1 MKTIT
6 KNININNSICMDN
19 NLFFDIETTGFSRTA
34 CFCYLIGAAY
44 RDNDSNTITII
55 QWLAESD
62 TDEPALLSEFA
73 KLTASFS
80 LLTHFNGDSFDI
92 PFLQKRAAIHNIE
105 LHLDNLRSID
115 LYKHAKGLK
124 SLLRLE
130 SYNQKSVEHFL
141 EIHRE
146 DKYSGGELIKV
157 YKDYVKNV
165 HTPIEHNEAERLLLL
180 HNFDDIC
187 GLLKVSSILSYN
199 NIINK
204 RFTYKDLTYTICQSQ
219 DMLHSADSN
228 WHNAAIV
235 TSNNSTTTKNSSA
248 TNNITTAKNRTTT
261 NNISS
266 TNNINNRNH
275 AYITLS
281 FSLPEDVP
289 VSVLL
294 KDDEYVLRAE
304 KDVLKLRL
312 PVLTDTLKFFY
323 ADYRNYYYL
332 PYEDTAMHKSVAA
345 YVDAEC
351 KVKATKE
358 TCYTKKY
365 AAFIMLPAYSGDMPV
380 FKRDYNEQN
389 VYLMLDSS
397 AEGKTISDYNT
408 ESIKNMLPLELIHEA
423 AYSII
428 TFFYKRT
435 ARYTHNQDPYS

>member
-6 KNININNSICMDN
+6 KNININNSICIDN
-19 NLFFDIETTGFSRTA
+19 NLFFDIETTGFSRTT

-44 RDNDSNTITII
+44 RNNDSDTITII

-80 LLTHFNGDSFDI
+80 SLTHFNGDSFDI
-92 PFLQKRAAIHNIE
+92 PFLQKRTAIHNIE

-141 EIHRE
+141 GIHRE

-187 GLLKVSSILSYN
+187 GLLKVSGILSYN

-204 RFTYKDLTYTICQSQ
+204 RFTYKDIMYTICQSQ
-219 DMLHSADSN
+219 DMLHSADGN
-228 WHNAAIV
+228 WHNAA
-235 TSNNSTTTKNSSA
+235 TTATNNSTTTNNS
-248 TNNITTAKNRTTT
+248 NN
-261 NNISS
+261 
-266 TNNINNRNH
+266 NNINNNH

-281 FSLPEDVP
+281 FSLPEEVP

-294 KDDEYVLRAE
+294 NDDEYVLRAE

-435 ARYTHNQDPYS
+435 ARYTHSQDPYS

>member
-6 KNININNSICMDN
+6 KNININNSMCMDN

-44 RDNDSNTITII
+44 RNNDSNTITII

-141 EIHRE
+141 GIHRE

-157 YKDYVKNV
+157 YKDYAKNV

-187 GLLKVSSILSYN
+187 GLLKVSGILSYN

-204 RFTYKDLTYTICQSQ
+204 RFTYKDMMYTICQSQ

-228 WHNAAIV
+228 WHNAA
-235 TSNNSTTTKNSSA
+235 TTATNNSTTTNNS
-248 TNNITTAKNRTTT
+248 NN
-261 NNISS
+261 
-266 TNNINNRNH
+266 NNINNNH

-281 FSLPEDVP
+281 FSLPDEVP

-304 KDVLKLRL
+304 KDVLKLRF

>member
-6 KNININNSICMDN
+6 KNININNSICIDN
-19 NLFFDIETTGFSRTA
+19 NLFFDIETTGFSRTT

-44 RDNDSNTITII
+44 KNNDSDTITII

-80 LLTHFNGDSFDI
+80 SLTHFNGDSFDI
-92 PFLQKRAAIHNIE
+92 PFLQKRTAIHNIE

-141 EIHRE
+141 GIHRE

-187 GLLKVSSILSYN
+187 GLLKVSGILSYN

-204 RFTYKDLTYTICQSQ
+204 RFTYKDMMYTICQSQ

-228 WHNAAIV
+228 WHNAA
-235 TSNNSTTTKNSSA
+235 TTA
-248 TNNITTAKNRTTT
+248 TNNSATT
-261 NNISS
+261 NNSNN
-266 TNNINNRNH
+266 NNINNNH

-281 FSLPEDVP
+281 FSLPEEVP

-435 ARYTHNQDPYS
+435 TRYTHNQDPYS